1 MSDVQSPSKVPMLAG
16 KPLAAINPTTFD
28 EVTRLAK
35 VAVMAGLAASKE
47 DDEQKAIAKATMAIL
62 HGLEVGIPA
71 VQAVQNIS
79 IVNGKPMIYG
89 DLLTAVL
96 WSKGFKVKKWVTGEG
111 DARIGNAQI
120 IRPDGTIID
129 KSFSVAQAKK
139 ARLWDTRERVTRNGK
154 NGQYTVDNDSPW
166 YRFDERMLEWRA
178 FGFACKDGASDATR
192 GMLVYEEASPDANR
206 MVDVTPH
213 ASAIEELPDIP
224 DGTDEP
230 RQTDAQFLEQFKN
243 LVAVNKADTSAA
255 AEIYEAHLDEIVTR
269 GLEQECNDIIN
280 SLCGNAEPVEKPV
293 AATVSSTVSTQETLD
308 IPWEDEADKSA
319 DKVVSP
325 FGSDAA
331 ATALENFRKQVAM
344 CHNLA
349 RAKQLWKSWEETVSE
364 FDAETQQQFGRIYDD
379 ASARIRKAVREAAE

>member
-1 MSDVQSPSKVPMLAG
+1 MSETQSPSKVPMLAG

-35 VAVMAGLAASKE
+35 VAVMAGLAASRE

-71 VQAVQNIS
+71 VQAVQNIA

-96 WSKGFKVKKWVTGEG
+96 WSKGFKVKKWITGDG
-111 DARIGNAQI
+111 DARVGNAQI

-139 ARLWDTRERVTRNGK
+139 ARLWDTREKVTHNGK
-154 NGQYTVDNDSPW
+154 NGSYTVDNDSPW

-192 GMLVYEEASPDANR
+192 GMLVYEEASPEANH
-206 MVDVTPH
+206 MVDVTP
-213 ASAIEELPDIP
+213 AEIEDLPDIP
-224 DGTDEP
+224 DGTDENRP
-230 RQTDAQFLEQFKN
+230 QTDAEFLDSFKRTLERHARDPGGLEFMKDN
-243 LVAVNKADTSAA
+243 WREEIAD
-255 AEIYEAHLDEIVTR
+255 R
-269 GLEQECNDIIN
+269 GLEQQCADLIAPYE
-280 SLCGNAEPVEKPV
+280 AVEKPV
-293 AATVSSTVSTQETLD
+293 APTVSATVSTQETLD
-308 IPWEDEADKSA
+308 IPWEDEADKQADPVSA
-319 DKVVSP
+319 P
-325 FGSDAA
+325 LGADAA
-331 ATALENFRKQVAM
+331 ATALGNFRKQVAL

-349 RAKQLWKSWEETVSE
+349 RAKQTWKAWEETVSE

>member
-47 DDEQKAIAKATMAIL
+47 EDEQKAIAKATMAIL

-71 VQAVQNIS
+71 VQAVQNIA

-96 WSKGFKVKKWVTGEG
+96 WSKGFKVKKWITGEG
-111 DARIGNAQI
+111 DARVGNAQI

-139 ARLWDTRERVTRNGK
+139 ARLWDTREKVTRNGK
-154 NGQYTVDNDSPW
+154 NGQYTIDNDSPW

-206 MVDVTPH
+206 MVDVTPQ

-224 DGTDEP
+224 DGTEAIP
-230 RQTDAQFLEQFKN
+230 AASDAEFL
-243 LVAVNKADTSAA
+243 LVLDGAFASAGSRA
-255 AEIYEAHLDEIVTR
+255 TLDEVWDANESEVAAR
-269 GLEQECNDIIN
+269 GLEQEAAD
-280 SLCGNAEPVEKPV
+280 AFDRHAKRFQKETQPKAVE
-293 AATVSSTVSTQETLD
+293 TMNL
-308 IPWEDEADKSA
+308 PWE
-319 DKVVSP
+319 
-325 FGSDAA
+325 
-331 ATALENFRKQVAM
+331 T
-344 CHNLA
+344 
-349 RAKQLWKSWEETVSE
+349 
-364 FDAETQQQFGRIYDD
+364 
-379 ASARIRKAVREAAE
+379 EAASPAMKVSA